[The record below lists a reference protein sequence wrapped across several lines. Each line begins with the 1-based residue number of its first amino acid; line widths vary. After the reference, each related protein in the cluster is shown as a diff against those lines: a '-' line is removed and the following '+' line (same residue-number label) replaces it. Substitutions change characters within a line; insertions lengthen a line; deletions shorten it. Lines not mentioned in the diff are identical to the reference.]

1 MNGIHDVGGMDG
13 FGPVDTTEHAD
24 TFHEDWEGV
33 TYATFVAG
41 LGNGVFGID
50 AFRHS
55 IERMPPRDYLD
66 ERYYERWI
74 RATTRLFVERG
85 VVAPGEFAARTRAFE
100 AGEATVPE
108 RQNPDPDLLG
118 ELVAGVREAYDSE
131 RDEREPRFAEGDEVV
146 VRNVHPRGHT
156 RCPRYVRRARGVVRA
171 VRGTHTLPDASAHGE
186 ERAEPLYN
194 VQFDGAELWSDRES
208 GTDGRAGADTAGTRV
223 SLDLW
228 ESYLRPPEQE

>member
-50 AFRHS
+50 EFRHS
-55 IERMPPRDYLD
+55 IERMPPPDYLD

-74 RATTRLFVERG
+74 RAVTRLFVEEG
-85 VVAPGEFAARTRAFE
+85 VVDPEEFAARTRAFE
-100 AGEATVPE
+100 AGVATVSE
-108 RQNPDPDLLG
+108 RENPDLLD
-118 ELVAGVREAYDSE
+118 ELVAGVREAYGSE
-131 RDEREPRFAEGDEVV
+131 HDERKPRFAEGDEVV
-146 VRNVHPRGHT
+146 VRNVHPEGHT
-156 RCPRYVRRARGVVRA
+156 RCPRYVRRAQGVVRA

-186 ERAEPLYN
+186 ERAERLYN

-208 GTDGRAGADTAGTRV
+208 GAGEQAEGDTAGTRV